1 MGSLQACI
9 AVYDNLVVRMKE
21 LEELR
26 ERLEKAK
33 KLCAAMPESP
43 KKKPASCFDTERAPT
58 T

>member
-33 KLCAAMPESP
+33 KLCAAMPEPP
-43 KKKPASCFDTERAPT
+43 KKKPAICFDTERAST

>member
-33 KLCAAMPESP
+33 KLCAAPPEPLEPEGRQLSP
-43 KKKPASCFDTERAPT
+43 AGSHT
-58 T
+58 